1 MKIWITIKQQ
11 INKYRSI
18 IRKWFSDNQN
28 KVTKLPY
35 KPLSPT
41 DNAEDCEVYFNA
53 LSWALSNKKQIKNIA
68 ISGPYGSGKSSILQ
82 TFIKN
87 EEQQS
92 IKNKNWF
99 SKKNHFLNISLAT
112 FEVPKNTKTAARDEV
127 LENTKTVTQDKEN
140 EHSINNDTQR
150 LIELSLL
157 QQLFYRETNS
167 RTPDSRLKR
176 IHRQKSWKLLIQT
189 IATMIFAISI
199 ITLFQPQKLD
209 LFFNFESEIFSSD
222 IAKYIALI
230 AFIILVFLIIYK
242 SSRSI
247 IGLSIKKLNLQGAE
261 IEIDKSISKSIL
273 NNHIDEIIYFFEAT
287 NYNVVIIEDLDRF
300 GDSEVFTKL
309 REINLLINNSKKID
323 RDIVFIYAIKDDMF
337 QDKDRAKFFD
347 FMLPV
352 IPIVNFSNSG
362 DRLKKMLEGLST
374 KIDNELIDDLSLFID
389 DMRLLYNIMNEFHV
403 YATKVSNQL
412 DMNKLLAIIVYKNLF
427 PKDFTDLSENKGE
440 LFNTINSKN
449 RYIQEAV
456 SEIEK
461 EIKSIKERLRE
472 SDAYFTSNIKELRTL
487 YVSKVC
493 DNIFDKKIMGLKDGD
508 NIVNTSYFT
517 SNENFVKIKKGGIEY
532 YYYDNYYGRTATI
545 YSFNFNDVEKQVNPN
560 FTYDQREKI
569 IIDKQSKNNNDLK
582 KEIIE
587 LQAEQN
593 SIKKSSLKQ
602 ILSEGKIKV
611 NCDDI
616 KKGELIDIL
625 LRNGYINENYL
636 DYISIFH
643 EGALSKVDY
652 QFLINVKRE
661 LAPQFDYVLHK
672 KEELLKRINIFTFEK
687 ECILNFEIVDSLL
700 EGNYENEIDVLFK
713 QLSNEHE
720 TTIRFID
727 EYIDRAKFQDVFV
740 IKLCSYWQNIWRY
753 ILSESS
759 FTDERK
765 EQYFLLIM
773 KYAKIEDLKEIFN
786 ENDSYIANYRDFF
799 IIDMDNKVRRGLV
812 ESLGIVFNTINS
824 ESPKEDLM
832 FLMNNCYYE
841 INIEMLKAII
851 PEDKFDLEKF
861 RTQNYSYLRESDL
874 NSIVTYIEENINTY
888 VEKILIGIADNTK
901 ENIDSYTL
909 LLNNSDLKLE
919 LKKKLIQKNEIII
932 NDISTITGIEE
943 AHSLFHYS
951 KVKPTWDNIQA
962 MFANDSDLLS
972 TSVITFLNQDNNA
985 IALSKSRMTTTINE
999 DGVQAY
1005 SKLCKAL
1012 IHEKSINDVSYK
1024 LLLQSIPWRYNNFD
1038 PSSITTERMKVLI
1051 ESNKVQKVV
1060 AGYDFL
1066 RLNYKDLNIQLIEN
1080 APDKFI
1086 EQVDQIVIDTS
1097 DMELL
1102 LSSSKISKEMK
1113 FRFINSVDE
1122 SIIVNSIDNAKFV
1135 LDNVLLDSNQ
1145 YSVSDSLKVQLIK
1158 KKELSKIDR
1167 IKLFLRI
1174 HNYLDNDEII
1184 LLLVSLGSPYDEIAN
1199 SKKSPKIQRNKLN
1212 EDFMKILIQKDIII
1226 SYSNK
1231 NDQIYHSTKK

>member
-18 IRKWFSDNQN
+18 IREWFSDNQN

-82 TFIKN
+82 TFIKR
-87 EEQQS
+87 EEQRS
-92 IKNKNWF
+92 LKSKKWF
-99 SKKNHFLNISLAT
+99 SKKDHFLNISLAT
-112 FEVPKNTKTAARDEV
+112 FEVPKKA
-127 LENTKTVTQDKEN
+127 KTVARDKEN
-140 EHSINNDTQR
+140 EHSTNSDTQR

-167 RTPDSRLKR
+167 KTPDSRLKR
-176 IHRQKSWKLLIQT
+176 IHRQKSWNLLIQT

-199 ITLFQPQKLD
+199 IILFQPKRLD

-222 IAKYIALI
+222 IAKYIAVI
-230 AFIILVFLIIYK
+230 AFIVEIFLIIYK

-323 RDIVFIYAIKDDMF
+323 RDVVFIYAIKDDMF

-362 DRLKKMLEGLST
+362 DRLKKMLKESST

-403 YATKVSNQL
+403 YATKDSNQL

-456 SEIEK
+456 SKIEK

-493 DNIFDKKIMGLKDGD
+493 DSIMKNDFMGLRDDDKFV
-508 NIVNTSYFT
+508 NIAYFT
-517 SNENFVKIKKGGIEY
+517 NDDTFSKIKNGTIEFY
-532 YYYDNYYGRTATI
+532 SLNTYYGRKTAN
-545 YSFNFNDVEKQVNPN
+545 SQSLNFKEIEKQVNPN

-569 IIDKQSKNNNDLK
+569 ILDKQSKNNNDLK

-643 EGALSKVDY
+643 EGALSKSDY

-687 ECILNFEIVDSLL
+687 ECILNFDIVDTLL
-700 EGNYENEIDVLFK
+700 ECNYTNELTVLFN
-713 QLSNEHE
+713 QLLNEQE
-720 TTIRFID
+720 ITIRFID
-727 EYIDRAKFQDVFV
+727 EYIDRAKFQDLFV
-740 IKLCSYWQNIWRY
+740 IKLCSYWHNIWRY

-759 FTDERK
+759 YIDERK

-786 ENDSYIANYRDFF
+786 ENDSYIANYSDFF

-861 RTQNYSYLRESDL
+861 KTNNYSYLRESDL
-874 NSIVTYIEENINTY
+874 NSIVTYIEENTNTY

-919 LKKKLIQKNEIII
+919 LKEKLIQKIDTVI
-932 NDISTITGIEE
+932 NDITTITGIKE

-985 IALSKSRMTTTINE
+985 IALSKSRMTTAINE
-999 DGVQAY
+999 DGVEVY

-1024 LLLQSIPWRYNNFD
+1024 LLLQSIPWCYNNFD
-1038 PSSITTERMKVLI
+1038 PSLITTERMKVLI

-1066 RLNYKDLNIQLIEN
+1066 RLNYKDLNVQLIEN

-1086 EQVDQIVIDTS
+1086 EQVDQIVFDTS

-1102 LSSSKISKEMK
+1102 LSSSKICKEMK
-1113 FRFINSVDE
+1113 FRFINSVNE

-1174 HNYLDNDEII
+1174 HDYLDNDEII
-1184 LLLVSLGSPYDEIAN
+1184 LFLVSLGSPYDEIAN
-1199 SKKSPKIQRNKLN
+1199 SRKSPKIQRNKLN
-1212 EDFMKILIQKDIII
+1212 EDFMKILIQKEIII

>member
-18 IRKWFSDNQN
+18 IREWFSDNQN

-82 TFIKN
+82 TFIKR
-87 EEQQS
+87 EEQRS
-92 IKNKNWF
+92 LKSKKWF
-99 SKKNHFLNISLAT
+99 SKKDHFLNISLAT
-112 FEVPKNTKTAARDEV
+112 FEVPKKAKTVARDE
-127 LENTKTVTQDKEN
+127 EN
-140 EHSINNDTQR
+140 EHSTNSDTQR

-167 RTPDSRLKR
+167 KTPDSRLKR
-176 IHRQKSWKLLIQT
+176 IHRQKSWNLLIQT

-199 ITLFQPQKLD
+199 IILFQPKRLD

-222 IAKYIALI
+222 IAKYIAVI
-230 AFIILVFLIIYK
+230 AFIVEIFLIIYK

-323 RDIVFIYAIKDDMF
+323 RDVVFIYAIKDDMF

-362 DRLKKMLEGLST
+362 DRLKKLLKESST

-403 YATKVSNQL
+403 YATKDSNQL

-456 SEIEK
+456 SKIEK

-493 DNIFDKKIMGLKDGD
+493 DSIMKNDFMGLRDDDKFV
-508 NIVNTSYFT
+508 NIAYFT
-517 SNENFVKIKKGGIEY
+517 NDDTFSKIKNGTIEFY
-532 YYYDNYYGRTATI
+532 SLNTYYGRKTAN
-545 YSFNFNDVEKQVNPN
+545 SQSLNFKEIEKQVNPN

-569 IIDKQSKNNNDLK
+569 ILDKQSKNNNDLK

-643 EGALSKVDY
+643 EGALSKSDY

-687 ECILNFEIVDSLL
+687 ECILNFDIVDTLL
-700 EGNYENEIDVLFK
+700 ECNYTNELTVLFN
-713 QLSNEHE
+713 QLLNEQE
-720 TTIRFID
+720 ITIRFID
-727 EYIDRAKFQDVFV
+727 EYIDRAKFQDLFV
-740 IKLCSYWQNIWRY
+740 IKLCSYWHNIWRY

-759 FTDERK
+759 YIDERK

-786 ENDSYIANYRDFF
+786 ENDSYIANYSDFF

-861 RTQNYSYLRESDL
+861 KTNNYSYLRESDL
-874 NSIVTYIEENINTY
+874 NSIVTYIEENTNTY

-919 LKKKLIQKNEIII
+919 LKEKLIQKIDTVI
-932 NDISTITGIEE
+932 NDITTITGIKE

-985 IALSKSRMTTTINE
+985 IALSKSRMTTAINE
-999 DGVQAY
+999 DGVEVY

-1024 LLLQSIPWRYNNFD
+1024 LLLQSIPWCYNNFD
-1038 PSSITTERMKVLI
+1038 PSLITTERMKVLI

-1066 RLNYKDLNIQLIEN
+1066 RLNYKDLNVQLIEN

-1086 EQVDQIVIDTS
+1086 EQVDQIVFDTS

-1102 LSSSKISKEMK
+1102 LSSSKICKEMK
-1113 FRFINSVDE
+1113 FRFINSVNE

-1174 HNYLDNDEII
+1174 HDYLDNDEII
-1184 LLLVSLGSPYDEIAN
+1184 LFLVSLGSPYDEIAN
-1199 SKKSPKIQRNKLN
+1199 SRKSPKIQRNKLN
-1212 EDFMKILIQKDIII
+1212 EDFMKILIQKEIII